1 MFIEWTRTRSYFLT
15 CALDWIESGD
25 EVSDCNRE
33 VPDLDWGSGSVASGE
48 DKMTRRAFLVLLLCL
63 TSTAP
68 GCKPNAT
75 APAQPP
81 AATITTTDLVLD
93 SPGGPCRGKLVAPAL
108 ENPRPIQR
116 PGLLLIHEDHG
127 LTEWELEQARRL
139 ANDGYV
145 VFAADLY
152 GGQKVD
158 SVMDAHI
165 MERGLPED
173 RVLATFKTAVDYLA
187 HSPSV
192 RADQLGVIGWDI
204 GGGYALDA
212 ARNDSRLK
220 ACVICYGRV
229 VTDPK
234 LLAPLQASVLGIFA
248 GKDEGISDETVA
260 AFKKALLQAGKHGA
274 VKVFANSNHGFMNPA
289 SPEAGGVVDAQASQ
303 SAWDTIQSFL
313 AAELK
318 KP

>member
-1 MFIEWTRTRSYFLT
+1 MIKRS
-15 CALDWIESGD
+15 
-25 EVSDCNRE
+25 
-33 VPDLDWGSGSVASGE
+33 
-48 DKMTRRAFLVLLLCL
+48 FLVLVHCL
-63 TSTAP
+63 IATTL
-68 GCKPNAT
+68 GCKPSAS
-75 APAQPP
+75 APSQPA

-93 SPGGPCRGKLVAPAL
+93 SPGAPCRGKLVAPA
-108 ENPRPIQR
+108 PGSAGPTQR
-116 PGLLLIHEDHG
+116 PGLLLVHEDHG
-127 LTEWELEQARRL
+127 LTEWELEQARKL
-139 ANDGYV
+139 ASDGYV
-145 VFAADLY
+145 VFAVDLY

-229 VTDPK
+229 VTDPA

-260 AFKKALLQAGKHGA
+260 AFKKSLLQAGKNVA
-274 VKVFANSNHGFMNPA
+274 VRVFVNSNHGFMNPA
-289 SPEAGGVVDAQASQ
+289 SPEAGGVFDAQASQ
-303 SAWDTIQSFL
+303 SAWEAIQSFL

>member
-1 MFIEWTRTRSYFLT
+1 MIEIVKCPTSL
-15 CALDWIESGD
+15 A
-25 EVSDCNRE
+25 
-33 VPDLDWGSGSVASGE
+33 
-48 DKMTRRAFLVLLLCL
+48 RRAQSLKLKDTMIPRSLLVLLLCL
-63 TSTAP
+63 TASAL
-68 GCKPNAT
+68 GCQPSAV
-75 APAQPP
+75 APAPP
-81 AATITTTDLVLD
+81 AAATITTTDLVLD
-93 SPGGPCRGKLVAPAL
+93 SPGGPCRGKLVAPAAG
-108 ENPRPIQR
+108 NAGPVQR

-127 LTEWELEQARRL
+127 LTEWELEQARRF

-145 VFAADLY
+145 VFAVDLY

-187 HSPSV
+187 RSPIV

-229 VTDPK
+229 VTDPA

-260 AFKKALLQAGKHGA
+260 AFKKALLQAGKKGA
-274 VKVFANSNHGFMNPA
+274 VKVFVNSNHGFMNPA
-289 SPEAGGVVDAQASQ
+289 SPEAGGLVDTRASQ
-303 SAWDTIQSFL
+303 SAWEAIQSFL